1 MLEDAILTPSVSN
14 LHCLQYMGSTLC
26 LLDSFWDCFHFNT
39 TLENLTKT
47 SLSSDTAVQ
56 NNVMGLTYTVDSH
69 AVNTMVFVAQHGQ
82 EVANGVANG
91 SKSETA
97 PLPARWQRNSHL
109 RQASEVLDSHFCNI
123 QETEHSHCTICVA
136 LNSMTHWTARLIDKI
151 LTQDPTSAT
160 YCSSLI
166 NIITLFPKHFR

>member
-1 MLEDAILTPSVSN
+1 
-14 LHCLQYMGSTLC
+14 
-26 LLDSFWDCFHFNT
+26 
-39 TLENLTKT
+39 
-47 SLSSDTAVQ
+47 LSSDTAVQ

-166 NIITLFPKHFR
+166 NIITLFPKHFRWGNPLHLKMHRRKMVQTLCEHRTWLCLCKQNRRNFK